1 MTSLC
6 EFVVDN
12 WNEDWMEPIRVAAAR
27 LRRDHEEVERL
38 RGFVER
44 AESVET
50 REQLIDLC
58 REVNWEFPG
67 VLT

>member
-6 EFVVDN
+6 RFVVDN
-12 WNEDWMEPIRVAAAR
+12 WNEDWMEPIRIAAAQ
-27 LRRDHEEVERL
+27 LRRDREADKLHE
-38 RGFVER
+38 FADR

-50 REQLIDLC
+50 REQLIELC
-58 REVNWEFPG
+58 REVNREFPG

>member
-6 EFVVDN
+6 KFVVDN

-27 LRRDHEEVERL
+27 LRRDRETGRIDEL
-38 RGFVER
+38 ADR
-44 AESVET
+44 AKSVET
-50 REQLIDLC
+50 REQLIELC
-58 REVNWEFPG
+58 REVNREFPG